1 MKIAI
6 VFESVFPEYKGG
18 IERWYMKL
26 SRGLIEK
33 GHSVVYLNASGINE
47 FRDGIEYIC
56 LTKKPWAYK
65 KGGIRSKRQ
74 AISYSFSVFNWLNKN
89 KIDAVYCSS
98 VPLLSI
104 FGVFLSGIFKKRKDI
119 YEWFEIWPL
128 RYWIRYSGHF
138 IGPISWVIQII
149 AIQATGIKTVFTKKA
164 YEDIGSMTFYF
175 RKKNIKLMDGLCESR
190 FATNINASVKRNDI
204 LYLGRFVDEKQPLL
218 ALEAVKKFSESSWN
232 GKFWLIGDGPIFEEI
247 NKKIKYLNMQEKVTI
262 LRNASDS
269 TVIEK
274 FQSSF
279 ALLHLSRREG
289 YGLAVVEAAYND
301 VPSILIHYP
310 DNAAIDL
317 QINPELICKS
327 DSIGTISEK
336 LMYAFLNQKII
347 EIQTKTWVEMAIK
360 SKSYQKTIDSIDK
373 LLNFN

>member
-26 SRGLIEK
+26 SKGLIEK

-74 AISYSFSVFNWLNKN
+74 AISYSFSVFSWLNKN

-138 IGPISWVIQII
+138 IGPISWVIQLI

-164 YEDIGSMTFYF
+164 FKDIESMSFYS
-175 RKKNIKLMDGLCESR
+175 RKKNIKLMNGLCESR
-190 FATNINASVKRNDI
+190 FKTHINASVKRNDI

-218 ALEAVKKFSESSWN
+218 ALEVVKKFSDAGWS
-232 GKFWLIGDGPIFEEI
+232 GMFWLIGDGPVFEEI
-247 NKKIKYLNMQEKVTI
+247 NTKIKDLDLQEKVTT
-262 LRNASDS
+262 LRNATDS

-289 YGLAVVEAAYND
+289 YGLAVVEAAYNG
-301 VPSILIHYP
+301 VPTILINYP
-310 DNAAIDL
+310 DNAATDL
-317 QINPELICKS
+317 QINPELVCKS
-327 DSIGTISEK
+327 DSIENIIDRLK
-336 LMYAFLNQKII
+336 FALFNQNILQLETRSWVKIAKK
-347 EIQTKTWVEMAIK
+347 E
-360 SKSYQKTIDSIDK
+360 KSYENSIETIEK
-373 LLNFN
+373 FMVN

>member
-18 IERWYMKL
+18 IERWYLKL

-47 FRDGIEYIC
+47 FRDGVEYIC
-56 LTKKPWAYK
+56 LTRNPWAYK

-74 AISYSFSVFNWLNKN
+74 AISYSSAVFNWLNKN

-128 RYWIRYSGHF
+128 RYWIRYSGYL
-138 IGPISWVIQII
+138 IGPISWGIQLI
-149 AIQATGIKTVFTKKA
+149 AIQATGIKIVFTNKA
-164 YEDIGSMTFYF
+164 FEDIRSMSFSQ
-175 RKKNIKLMDGLCESR
+175 RQNVILMSGLCEPR
-190 FATNINASVKRNDI
+190 FTSNINSSVKKNDI

-218 ALEAVKKFSESSWN
+218 ALEVVKKFSEGSWN
-232 GKFWLIGDGPIFEEI
+232 GKFWLIGDGPVHAEI
-247 NKKIKYLNMQEKVTI
+247 NKKIENLNLQEKAVI
-262 LRNASDS
+262 LKNAPDS

-279 ALLHLSRREG
+279 VLLHLSRREG
-289 YGLAVVEAAYND
+289 YGLAVVEAAYNN
-301 VPSILIHYP
+301 VPSILINYK
-310 DNAAIDL
+310 DNSATDL
-317 QINPELICKS
+317 QINPELICES
-327 DSIGTISEK
+327 DSITTILEK
-336 LMYAFLNQKII
+336 LTYAFVNQIRI
-347 EIQTKTWVEMAIK
+347 EMETKTWVEMAIK
-360 SKSYQKTIDSIDK
+360 SKNYQKTIDSLDK